1 MLSDG
6 ATHCALFAV
15 LQELFSASGM
25 KLRGPV
31 AFRHIYVNMT
41 SVEVQLNS
49 TTKVIACTAHRSS
62 CRLSHVDMTHV
73 LTRPMWRYS
82 STDH

>member
-1 MLSDG
+1 MLSNG
-6 ATHCALFAV
+6 TTHCALFAV

-41 SVEVQLNS
+41 NVEVQLNS
-49 TTKVIACTAHRSS
+49 TTKVIMHSTQIFMQTLS
-62 CRLSHVDMTHV
+62 C
-73 LTRPMWRYS
+73 
-82 STDH
+82 